1 MNIPSHNP
9 KTLGTQ
15 LKKILSGIEKNS
27 NDWSGSKQV
36 NRETI
41 KSTMQTIDDILK
53 EVQKYEK
60 LLSSERTRLTEYLKE
75 IAKPLYK
82 KARDHA
88 YSIYGK
94 KSEKLKEYNLKN
106 I

>member
-9 KTLGTQ
+9 KTLSTQ
-15 LKKILSGIEKNS
+15 LKKILSGIEKNT

-36 NRETI
+36 NDEII
-41 KSTMQTIDDILK
+41 KNTTQAMEDRLNEI
-53 EVQKYEK
+53 QKYEK
-60 LLSSERTRLTEYLKE
+60 LLSAERVKLAQYLNE

-88 YSIYGK
+88 YSVYGK
-94 KSEKLKEYNLKN
+94 KSEKLKDYNLK
-106 I
+106 

>member
-9 KTLGTQ
+9 QTLGTQ
-15 LKKILSGIEKNS
+15 LKKILSGILKNL

-36 NRETI
+36 NCEIIRNTTQAIE
-41 KSTMQTIDDILK
+41 DRLK
-53 EVQKYEK
+53 EIQIYEK
-60 LLSSERTRLTEYLKE
+60 LLSNERVKLSQYLNE

-88 YSIYGK
+88 YSVYGK

>member
-15 LKKILSGIEKNS
+15 LKKISSGVEKNPH
-27 NDWSGSKQV
+27 DWSGSKQV
-36 NRETI
+36 NNEII
-41 KSTMQTIDDILK
+41 KNTTQTIDDRIR

-60 LLSSERTRLTEYLKE
+60 LLSAERTKLVQYLNE

-88 YSIYGK
+88 YSVYGK
-94 KSEKLKEYNLKN
+94 KSE
-106 I
+106 